1 MRCWSG
7 SPLPLDWVA
16 AGVKAGD
23 HQQGMA
29 FDNKEQR
36 VGKTPQEGAAHV
48 PERVGEHDRELPGV
62 GAHAF
67 AQSVYRVSETATQS
81 FGLAFIPVLRMD

>member
-1 MRCWSG
+1 VLVRFAFATGLGRGWSE
-7 SPLPLDWVA
+7 SRRSQ
-16 AGVKAGD
+16 AGYG
-23 HQQGMA
+23 

-62 GAHAF
+62 VAHAF